1 VIGASRV
8 ASNPVTVPGQ
18 RPRRLGSEDVSS
30 GTVAFTLAVA
40 IVTRSKGSNQ

>member
-1 VIGASRV
+1 MIGASRV
-8 ASNPVTVPGQ
+8 ASNPATVPGP
-18 RPRRLGSEDVSS
+18 RPRDLGSEDVSS